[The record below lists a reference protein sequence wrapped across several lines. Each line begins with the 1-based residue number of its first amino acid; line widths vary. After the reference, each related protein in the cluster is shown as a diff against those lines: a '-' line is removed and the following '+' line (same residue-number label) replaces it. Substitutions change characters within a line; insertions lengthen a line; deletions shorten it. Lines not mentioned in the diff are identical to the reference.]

1 MDFFSA
7 SVLPI
12 SVDSFP
18 YIYVHIRSCSG
29 PHFSRIFP
37 HSNWIPRDY
46 LSVFSPNAGKCGT
59 NADQNNSEYGH
70 FLRST
75 DNSDG
80 IIFLFRN
87 NNFRDLR
94 EVFGNFKVLCHWK
107 DILLSLSLLNQIILE
122 FAKFISTLVW
132 VNMKKSVKRFC
143 KRIIQTINPFMHGA
157 EKLPSIWYMMRYKKW
172 KSCNVWSFFNIIRG
186 HTYYSARVDVVYT
199 YYFISFSKDW
209 IK

>member
-1 MDFFSA
+1 MKFFCSA
-7 SVLPI
+7 FSCIRTEYCSSPYSVRMPE
-12 SVDSFP
+12 
-18 YIYVHIRSCSG
+18 
-29 PHFSRIFP
+29 
-37 HSNWIPRDY
+37 
-46 LSVFSPNAGKCGT
+46 NAGQMRT
-59 NADQNNSEYGH
+59 RITPNTDTFYTVQTTLMESFFYSEIIISETWEK
-70 FLRST
+70 FLETSKYSVIEKT
-75 DNSDG
+75 YFS
-80 IIFLFRN
+80 
-87 NNFRDLR
+87 
-94 EVFGNFKVLCHWK
+94 
-107 DILLSLSLLNQIILE
+107 LSLSLLNQIILE